1 THVALVV
8 LKFSENCTPDI
19 FDFSWISAG

>member
-1 THVALVV
+1 AHVALAM

-19 FDFSWISAG
+19 FDFSWICAG